1 MMIMFMLFEYF
12 VTAYEIIIS
21 ILWSKN
27 FLQNRYKKE
36 KTVIISLMFSL
47 IASTIVIYLNN
58 LQLFSGINSIIS
70 VIIILSINFILFKS
84 SFLAMLTVEGIYIAI
99 DLIMDFIIITI
110 YSLML
115 PQFDILAEFG
125 LARIS
130 ATLISKVILTF
141 FVLIFR
147 LKMNNKEN
155 KKQNDFW
162 TTMSILVIAVLIL
175 SFLVILG
182 MQNSDRIEI
191 KILLLMFYI
200 LLLIII
206 ILSLIFLK
214 KFVGKQNELKDYMMV
229 SLKNS
234 MMEKTLQENERS
246 LEKWKKA
253 QHDFK
258 HNLLYIQGLIEENK
272 YEDLEL
278 YIEKQLGYSRE
289 VFSGIKTGNRILDIV
304 INYYENYAQEN
315 GIHFSVNIALPSFFK
330 MEDSDLCAILGN
342 ILENAFEAA
351 KKCVDNK
358 EVWLFIKAVGEMT
371 VFKCKNS
378 FTGELLINSGKFE
391 TTKKDKLYHGIGLKS
406 INSIVKKYNGTL
418 KIKNSTDVFSMIIMF
433 RKGESC

>member
-1 MMIMFMLFEYF
+1 MMIMFMVFEYL
-12 VTAYEIIIS
+12 VATYEIIIS

-27 FLQNRYKKE
+27 FLENRYKKE
-36 KTVIISLMFSL
+36 KTFIISVMFSS
-47 IASTIVIYLNN
+47 IAGAIVLYLNT
-58 LQLFSGINSIIS
+58 LQLFSGVNSIIS
-70 VIIILSINFILFKS
+70 VVIILLINFILFRS
-84 SFLAMLTVEGIYIAI
+84 SFLVMFTVGGIYIAI
-99 DLIMDFIIITI
+99 DLIMDFIVITI

-115 PQFDILAEFG
+115 PQFNILAEFG

-130 ATLISKVILTF
+130 ATLISKVILTI
-141 FVLIFR
+141 FVLIFSLR
-147 LKMNNKEN
+147 INDKNE

-162 TTMSILVIAVLIL
+162 TTLAILVISVLIL

-182 MQNSDRIEI
+182 MQNSNWNEI
-191 KILLLMFYI
+191 KILLLMFYV

-206 ILSLIFLK
+206 ILSLILLK
-214 KFVGKQNELKDYMMV
+214 KFVKEQSELKDYMMV

-234 MMEKTLQENERS
+234 MMEKILQENERA

-258 HNLLYIQGLIEENK
+258 HNLLYIQGLIEEKK

-278 YIEKQLGYSRE
+278 YIKEQLDYSKK
-289 VFSGIKTGNRILDIV
+289 VFGGIKTGNHMLDIV

-315 GIHFSVNIALPSFFK
+315 SIHFSANITLPSFFR

-342 ILENAFEAA
+342 ILENAFDAA
-351 KKCVDNK
+351 KKCSAHK

-378 FTGELLINSGKFE
+378 FTGELSINSGKFE

-406 INSIVKKYNGTL
+406 INNIVLKYNGTL
-418 KIKNSTDVFSMIIMF
+418 KIKSSADNFSMIIMF
-433 RKGESC
+433 REGESC

>member
-12 VTAYEIIIS
+12 VTVYEIIIS

-162 TTMSILVIAVLIL
+162 TTMSILVIAILIL

-182 MQNSDRIEI
+182 M
-191 KILLLMFYI
+191 
-200 LLLIII
+200 
-206 ILSLIFLK
+206 
-214 KFVGKQNELKDYMMV
+214 
-229 SLKNS
+229 
-234 MMEKTLQENERS
+234 
-246 LEKWKKA
+246 
-253 QHDFK
+253 
-258 HNLLYIQGLIEENK
+258 
-272 YEDLEL
+272 
-278 YIEKQLGYSRE
+278 
-289 VFSGIKTGNRILDIV
+289 
-304 INYYENYAQEN
+304 
-315 GIHFSVNIALPSFFK
+315 
-330 MEDSDLCAILGN
+330 
-342 ILENAFEAA
+342 
-351 KKCVDNK
+351 
-358 EVWLFIKAVGEMT
+358 
-371 VFKCKNS
+371 
-378 FTGELLINSGKFE
+378 
-391 TTKKDKLYHGIGLKS
+391 
-406 INSIVKKYNGTL
+406 
-418 KIKNSTDVFSMIIMF
+418 
-433 RKGESC
+433 